1 MGKKEQNL
9 LKENR
14 YKISFMSFVAMIF
27 LTVYGIANPQ
37 QIYYQMGYSSI
48 TYLIIAAIVY
58 FIPYCFII
66 AEMSSA
72 FKSSKGGIF
81 SWMTNSVNEKF
92 GFIGTLI
99 WYGSF
104 VVMWFSA
111 STISIS
117 ISVVL
122 FGKDTTSTWSL
133 FGLSSPEILA
143 IIGVIYML
151 IIGVISTRGIKKMTF
166 LSNIAIA
173 TVIIAH
179 ILILG
184 SAFIVFGMSGG
195 HFAQGFDFTKA
206 SSYFYGPNKNYTGI
220 LAAIGFLV
228 FVVFSY
234 GGMENMGGMVDKV
247 KNAKR
252 NVPKAIMIS
261 CLAITVLYIGIVLI
275 TGMVCNWNK
284 TFGSPDV
291 NLANYSIYILQQQFY
306 RLGTVFGMSTANSI
320 LLGEWVNRLLT
331 LLTLIG
337 LASMPLRIY
346 SPIKHM
352 FEGLP
357 KGMIPEKLTKIN
369 KHGVAGNAVIFQ
381 TIIVSIFVLILGFG
395 GGSVSAL
402 FNKLTLMTF
411 VAGTVPY
418 SFIIFAYIK
427 FKRDKSIEKEYEF
440 FSRKTG
446 IIVGIISFAVITFV
460 NIYAIIEPSLEGD
473 VTNSL
478 WIGGGPVIF
487 VILALVLY
495 KRYEKKKEKGLI
507 TNSDTILELEEDS
520 IQEEMEDEI
529 IELL

>member
-1 MGKKEQNL
+1 MEKKEKLIQ
-9 LKENR
+9 ENK
-14 YKISFMSFVAMIF
+14 YKISFMSFVSMIF

-72 FKSSKGGIF
+72 FKDRKGGIF
-81 SWMTNSVNEKF
+81 SWMAESVSEKF

-111 STISIS
+111 STICIS
-117 ISVVL
+117 ISVVI
-122 FGKDTTSTWSL
+122 FGKDTTSTWNL

-143 IIGVIYML
+143 IIGVIYMVVMG
-151 IIGVISTRGIKKMTF
+151 IVSTRGIKKMTF

-184 SAFIVFGMSGG
+184 SAFIVFGLSGG
-195 HFAQGFDFTKA
+195 HFAQGFDFHKV
-206 SSYFYGPNKNYTGI
+206 SSYFYGPNKDYSGVI
-220 LAAIGFLV
+220 AAIGFLV
-228 FVVFSY
+228 FVIFSY

-247 KNAKR
+247 KNAKK
-252 NVPKAIMIS
+252 NVPKAIMLS
-261 CLAITVLYIGIVLI
+261 CLVITVLYIAIVLI
-275 TGMVCNWNK
+275 TGMVCNWK
-284 TFGSPDV
+284 ATFGSPNV
-291 NLANYSIYILQQQFY
+291 NLANFSIYILQQQFY
-306 RLGTVFGMSTANSI
+306 RLGTAFGMNTANAI
-320 LLGEWVNRLLT
+320 LLGQWVNRLLT
-331 LLTLIG
+331 LLTLVG
-337 LASMPLRIY
+337 LVSMPLRLY

-357 KGMIPEKLTKIN
+357 KGIIPEKLTKIN

-381 TIIVSIFVLILGFG
+381 TIIVVFFVLLLGFG

-402 FNKLTLMTF
+402 FNKITLMTF

-418 SFIIFAYIK
+418 SFIVFAYIK
-427 FKRDKSIEKEYEF
+427 FKKNNKIKKEYEF
-440 FSRKTG
+440 FSKKVG
-446 IIVGIISFAVITFV
+446 ITVGIISFIIITFV
-460 NIYAIIEPSLEGD
+460 NIYAIIEPSLQGSI
-473 VTNSL
+473 VNTL

-487 VILALVLY
+487 VVLGLILY
-495 KRYEKKKEKGLI
+495 GRYERKQKLGLI
-507 TNSDTILELEEDS
+507 KTHESILEDDDDDDLE
-520 IQEEMEDEI
+520 I
-529 IELL
+529 L

>member
-1 MGKKEQNL
+1 MGKKEEKLMN
-9 LKENR
+9 ENH

-48 TYLIIAAIVY
+48 TYLIIAAVVY

-72 FKSSKGGIF
+72 FKDNKGGIF
-81 SWMTNSVNEKF
+81 SWMANSVSEKF

-111 STISIS
+111 STICIS

-122 FGKDTTSTWSL
+122 FGKDTTSTWSM
-133 FGLSSPEILA
+133 FGLSSPQVLA
-143 IIGVIYML
+143 IIGVIYMV
-151 IIGVISTRGIKKMTF
+151 IMGFISTRGIKKMTF

-184 SAFIVFGMSGG
+184 SAFIVLAMSGG
-195 HFAQGFDFTKA
+195 HFAQGFDFAKT
-206 SSYFYGPNKNYTGI
+206 SSYFYGPNKNYTGV
-220 LAAIGFLV
+220 LSAIGFLV

-247 KNAKR
+247 KNAKK

-261 CLAITVLYIGIVLI
+261 CLAITVLYIAIVII

-284 TFGSPDV
+284 TFGSPNV

-306 RLGTVFGMSTANSI
+306 RLGTVFGMSSANAI
-320 LLGEWVNRLLT
+320 LLGQWVNRLLT
-331 LLTLIG
+331 LLTLVG

-357 KGMIPEKLTKIN
+357 KGLIPEKLTKIN
-369 KHGVAGNAVIFQ
+369 KHGVAGNAIIFQ

-427 FKRDKSIEKEYEF
+427 FKKDKSIGKEYEF
-440 FSRKTG
+440 FSRKSG
-446 IIVGIISFAVITFV
+446 MLVGIVCFVIVTFV
-460 NIYAIIEPSLEGD
+460 NVYAIIEPTLQGNI
-473 VTNSL
+473 VNSF

-487 VILALVLY
+487 VILALILY
-495 KRYEKKKEKGLI
+495 KRYEKKKKLGLI
-507 TNSDTILELEEDS
+507 KTDDTILPPEEEDV
-520 IQEEMEDEI
+520 EEEI
-529 IELL
+529 LELI